1 MGTTQNRNAMT
12 DSVLTVQDFARL
24 FGTTADDISS
34 DCRAI
39 IDAHDFSYRTLVGE
53 ERDHVLLNV
62 LKQID
67 ADQFSLAGPE
77 GKERWEKG
85 WTEARDSFLGSGGDA
100 SQLVPKYIRLGQPL
114 RMYQTY
120 VEPSDPNFELNWY
133 EVFRLWLSQT
143 YLADAKTVYEFG
155 CGSGFNLAVLAQL
168 YPDKRYFGLDWASS
182 SVDIVNELG
191 KTRGWDM
198 HGHLFDFFSPD
209 RSVRIEENSTVLTI
223 GALEQTGAD
232 YEKFIQ
238 YLLESSPSLCVN
250 IEPIVEWYEADN
262 LVDYPAIQ
270 FHLKRNYWRGF
281 PARLKELEQAGKVEI
296 LKAKR
301 SYFGSLYI
309 EGYSQLIWRPIR

>member
-1 MGTTQNRNAMT
+1 VATTQNRSPMT
-12 DSVLTVQDFARL
+12 DSVLTLQDFARL
-24 FGTTADDISS
+24 FGTTADNISS

-39 IDAHDFSYRTLVGE
+39 IDAHDSSYRTLAGE
-53 ERDHVLLNV
+53 ERDHILLNV

-67 ADQFSLAGPE
+67 ANQFSLAGPE

-85 WTEARDSFLGSGGDA
+85 WAENSDSFLESGGDA
-100 SQLVPKYIRLGQPL
+100 SQLIPKYIRLGQPL
-114 RMYQTY
+114 RMDQTY

-191 KTRGWDM
+191 KFRGWDR

-223 GALEQTGAD
+223 GALEQTGVD
-232 YEKFIQ
+232 YEPFLQ

-250 IEPIVEWYEADN
+250 IEPIVEWYEEDT
-262 LVDYPAIQ
+262 LVDYAAIQ
-270 FHLKRNYWRGF
+270 FHLKRNYWWGF

-301 SYFGSLYI
+301 SCFGSLYI
-309 EGYSQLIWRPIR
+309 ESYSQLIWRPI